1 MGSAMRCA
9 AYLDKGGTGKTTS
22 VGHFGVALAE
32 AGRDVLLID
41 LAGKQGDLS
50 KLFGLRDAV
59 DPDDWPN
66 IATTFQPEWERVAE
80 KLGDSAVDDLIYA
93 TNESV
98 DLIPAHQGLDSLDV
112 ELESKY
118 AGQQKYTVFDQFLT
132 EFIDRRYDVVL
143 LDLPGVA
150 NNITYNGVY
159 AAKQVLTPVETGH
172 FEAEQARAL
181 VGDLDRF
188 QDAIGREV
196 GLAMLLPNKLDQRTK
211 LAQRYLEEYTTEFG
225 ELIAPEP
232 IPDSQ
237 AIRNAAAN
245 GQTVFAYE
253 EPSKTAQRA
262 QEAFRAD
269 ADALVDRINDV
280 VVSNV

>member
-1 MGSAMRCA
+1 MGSTIRCA

-80 KLGDSAVDDLIYA
+80 KLGDSAVNDLIYA
-93 TNESV
+93 TDESV

-118 AGQQKYTVFDQFLT
+118 DGQQKYTVFDQFLT
-132 EFIDRRYDVVL
+132 EFIDQRYGVVL
-143 LDLPGVA
+143 LDLPGAA

-159 AAKQVLTPVETGH
+159 AAEQVLTPVETGH

-181 VGDLDRF
+181 VGDLNRF
-188 QDAIGREV
+188 RDAVGREV
-196 GLAMLLPNKLDQRTK
+196 GLAMLLPNKVDQRTK

-262 QEAFRAD
+262 QEAFQAD

>member
-50 KLFGLRDAV
+50 KLFGLGDAV

-80 KLGDSAVDDLIYA
+80 KLGDSAVNDLIYA
-93 TNESV
+93 TDESV

-118 AGQQKYTVFDQFLT
+118 DGQQKYTVFDQFLT
-132 EFIDRRYDVVL
+132 EFIDQRYDVVL
-143 LDLPGVA
+143 LDLPGAA

-159 AAKQVLTPVETGH
+159 AAEQVLTPVETGH

-181 VGDLDRF
+181 VGDLNRF
-188 QDAIGREV
+188 QDAVGREV
-196 GLAMLLPNKLDQRTK
+196 GLAMLLPNKVDQRTK
-211 LAQRYLEEYTTEFG
+211 LAQRYLKEYTTEFG

-262 QEAFRAD
+262 QEAFQAD
-269 ADALVDRINDV
+269 ADALVDRIDDV

>member
-80 KLGDSAVDDLIYA
+80 KLGDGAVDDLIYA
-93 TNESV
+93 TDESV

-143 LDLPGVA
+143 LDLPGAA

-181 VGDLDRF
+181 VGDLNRF
-188 QDAIGREV
+188 QDAVGREV

>member
-1 MGSAMRCA
+1 MGSTIRCA

-80 KLGDSAVDDLIYA
+80 KLGDSAVNDLIYA
-93 TNESV
+93 TDESV

-118 AGQQKYTVFDQFLT
+118 DGQQKYTVFDQFLT
-132 EFIDRRYDVVL
+132 EFIDQRYDVVL
-143 LDLPGVA
+143 LDLPGAA

-159 AAKQVLTPVETGH
+159 AAEQVLTPVETGH

-181 VGDLDRF
+181 VGDLNRF
-188 QDAIGREV
+188 QDAVGREV
-196 GLAMLLPNKLDQRTK
+196 GLAMLLPNKVDQRTK

-225 ELIAPEP
+225 EPIAPEP

-262 QEAFRAD
+262 QEAFQAD

>member
-1 MGSAMRCA
+1 MGSTIRCA

-80 KLGDSAVDDLIYA
+80 KLGDGAVNDLIYA
-93 TNESV
+93 TDESV

-118 AGQQKYTVFDQFLT
+118 DGQQKYTVFDQFLT
-132 EFIDRRYDVVL
+132 EFIDQRYDVVL
-143 LDLPGVA
+143 LDLPGAA

-159 AAKQVLTPVETGH
+159 AAEQVLTPVETGH

-181 VGDLDRF
+181 VGDLNRF
-188 QDAIGREV
+188 QDAVGREV
-196 GLAMLLPNKLDQRTK
+196 GLAMLLPNKVDQRTK

-262 QEAFRAD
+262 QEAFQAD

>member
-1 MGSAMRCA
+1 VEKQTLRCA

-50 KLFGLRDAV
+50 KLFGLQNAV

-66 IATTFQPEWERVAE
+66 IATAFQPEWERLAE
-80 KLGDSAVDDLIYA
+80 KLGEAAVDDLIHE
-93 TNESV
+93 TDEDV

-112 ELESKY
+112 ELETKY
-118 AGQQKYTVFDQFLT
+118 KGTEKYHVFDDFLS
-132 EFIDRRYDVVL
+132 EFIDPRYDVVL
-143 LDLPGVA
+143 LDLPGAA

-159 AAKQVLTPVETGH
+159 AAQHVLTPVETGH

-181 VGDLDRF
+181 VGDLKRF
-188 QDAIGREV
+188 KEAVKRDV
-196 GLAMLLPNKLDQRTK
+196 SLVMLLPNKVDTRTK
-211 LAQRYLEEYTTEFG
+211 LARRYLDQYAERFG
-225 ELIAPEP
+225 DLVAPQP

-237 AIRNAAAN
+237 DIRNATAQ
-245 GQTVFAYE
+245 GKTVFALG
-253 EPSKTAQRA
+253 EPSATAERA
-262 QEAFRAD
+262 CEAYRTNA
-269 ADALVDRINDV
+269 AELTDRIQTTTQ
-280 VVSNV
+280 

>member
-1 MGSAMRCA
+1 MGSTIRCA

-80 KLGDSAVDDLIYA
+80 KLGDSAVNDLIYA
-93 TNESV
+93 TDESV

-118 AGQQKYTVFDQFLT
+118 DGQQKYTVFDQFLT
-132 EFIDRRYDVVL
+132 EFIDQRYDVVL
-143 LDLPGVA
+143 LDLPGAA

-159 AAKQVLTPVETGH
+159 AAEQVLTPVETGH

-181 VGDLDRF
+181 VGDLNRF
-188 QDAIGREV
+188 QDAVGREV
-196 GLAMLLPNKLDQRTK
+196 GLAMLLPNKVDQRTK

-262 QEAFRAD
+262 QEAFQAD

>member
-93 TNESV
+93 TDESV

-188 QDAIGREV
+188 QDAVGREV

>member
-1 MGSAMRCA
+1 MGSTIRCA
-9 AYLDKGGTGKTTS
+9 AYLDKGGTSKTTS

-80 KLGDSAVDDLIYA
+80 KLGDSAVNDLIYA
-93 TNESV
+93 TDESV

-118 AGQQKYTVFDQFLT
+118 DGQQKYTVFDQFLT
-132 EFIDRRYDVVL
+132 EFIDQRYDVVL
-143 LDLPGVA
+143 LDLPGAA

-159 AAKQVLTPVETGH
+159 AAEQVLTPVETGH

-181 VGDLDRF
+181 VGDLNRF
-188 QDAIGREV
+188 QDAVGREV
-196 GLAMLLPNKLDQRTK
+196 GLAMLLPNKVDQRTK

-262 QEAFRAD
+262 QEAFQAD

>member
-80 KLGDSAVDDLIYA
+80 KLGDSAVNDLIYA
-93 TNESV
+93 TDESV

-118 AGQQKYTVFDQFLT
+118 DGQQKYTVFDQFLT
-132 EFIDRRYDVVL
+132 ESIDQRYDVVL
-143 LDLPGVA
+143 LDLPGAA

-159 AAKQVLTPVETGH
+159 AAEQVLTPVETGH

-181 VGDLDRF
+181 VGDLNRF
-188 QDAIGREV
+188 QDAVGREV
-196 GLAMLLPNKLDQRTK
+196 GLAMLLPNKVDQRTK

-262 QEAFRAD
+262 QEAFQAD

>member
-93 TNESV
+93 TDESV

-132 EFIDRRYDVVL
+132 EFIDQRYDVVL
-143 LDLPGVA
+143 LDLPGAA

-188 QDAIGREV
+188 QDAVGREV

>member
-1 MGSAMRCA
+1 MSSTLRCA

-32 AGRDVLLID
+32 AGQDVLLVD

-50 KLFGLRDAV
+50 KLFGLEDAV

-66 IATTFQPEWERVAE
+66 IATTFQPEWKRVAE
-80 KLGDSAVDDLIYA
+80 KLDDAAVDDLIYE
-93 TNESV
+93 TNEGV
-98 DLIPAHQGLDSLDV
+98 DLIPAHQGLDSLDL

-118 AGQQKYTVFDQFLT
+118 DGREKYTVFDQFLT
-132 EFIDRRYDVVL
+132 EFVDHRYDVVL
-143 LDLPGVA
+143 MDLPGAA

-159 AAKQVLTPVETGH
+159 AARQVLTPVETGH

-181 VGDLDRF
+181 VEDLDRF
-188 QDAIGREV
+188 RNAVGREV
-196 GLAMLLPNKLDQRTK
+196 ALAMVLPNKVDQRTK
-211 LAQRYLEEYTTEFG
+211 LAKRYLEEYTNEFG
-225 ELIAPEP
+225 ELVAPEP

-237 AIRNAAAN
+237 GIRNAAAN
-245 GQTVFAYE
+245 GQTVFATE
-253 EPSKTAQRA
+253 EPSRTAQRA
-262 QEAFRAD
+262 REAFRAD
-269 ADALVDRINDV
+269 ADTLINRISNA

>member
-1 MGSAMRCA
+1 MRCA

-80 KLGDSAVDDLIYA
+80 KLGDGAVNDLIYA
-93 TNESV
+93 TDESV

-118 AGQQKYTVFDQFLT
+118 DGQQKYTVFDQFLT
-132 EFIDRRYDVVL
+132 EFIDQRYDVVL
-143 LDLPGVA
+143 LDLPGAA

-159 AAKQVLTPVETGH
+159 AAEQVLTPVETGH

-181 VGDLDRF
+181 VGDLNRF
-188 QDAIGREV
+188 QDAVGREV
-196 GLAMLLPNKLDQRTK
+196 GLAMLLPNKVDQRTK

-262 QEAFRAD
+262 QEAFQAD

>member
-1 MGSAMRCA
+1 MGSTIRCA

-80 KLGDSAVDDLIYA
+80 KLGDSAVNDLIYA
-93 TNESV
+93 TDESV

-118 AGQQKYTVFDQFLT
+118 DGQQKYTVFDQFLT
-132 EFIDRRYDVVL
+132 EFIDQRYDVVL
-143 LDLPGVA
+143 LDLPGAA

-159 AAKQVLTPVETGH
+159 AAEQVLTPVETGH

-181 VGDLDRF
+181 VGDLNRF
-188 QDAIGREV
+188 QDAVGREV

-262 QEAFRAD
+262 QEAFQAD
-269 ADALVDRINDV
+269 ADVLVDRINDV
-280 VVSNV
+280 VISNV

>member
-93 TNESV
+93 TDESV

-132 EFIDRRYDVVL
+132 EFIDQRYDVVL
-143 LDLPGVA
+143 LDLPGAA

-159 AAKQVLTPVETGH
+159 AAEQVLTPVETGH

-181 VGDLDRF
+181 VGDLNRF
-188 QDAIGREV
+188 QDAVGREV

-262 QEAFRAD
+262 QEAFQAD